1 MIASDTLKI
10 RLLLIGGFNML
21 AEGLFVLTVSLSGNY
36 NDLEFVGYFND
47 CPTAMIYF
55 KENCSEHKAASCLL
69 KEYSNIP
76 PDHKPPSQFD
86 FDTIR
91 EGQSCG
97 FVGVD
102 TRTFIEEE

>member
-1 MIASDTLKI
+1 
-10 RLLLIGGFNML
+10 ML
-21 AEGLFVLTVSLSGNY
+21 AEGIFILTVSLSGNY
-36 NDLEFVGYFND
+36 DDLEFVGYFND

-76 PDHKPPSQFD
+76 PDHVSPSQFD

-91 EGQSCG
+91 ERQSCG

-102 TRTFIEEE
+102 TRTFIGEDND

>member
-1 MIASDTLKI
+1 
-10 RLLLIGGFNML
+10 ML
-21 AEGLFVLTVSLSGNY
+21 AEGIFILTVSLSGNY
-36 NDLEFVGYFND
+36 DDLEFVGYFND

-69 KEYSNIP
+69 KEYSMIP
-76 PDHKPPSQFD
+76 KNHVDPSPFD
-86 FDTIR
+86 FDTIK

-102 TRTFIEEE
+102 TRTFIGEDND

>member
-1 MIASDTLKI
+1 
-10 RLLLIGGFNML
+10 ML
-21 AEGLFVLTVSLSGNY
+21 AEGLFVLTVSLSGSY

-55 KENCSEHKAASCLL
+55 KENCSEHKAASCSL

-76 PDHKPPSQFD
+76 PDHVPPTPFD

-91 EGQSCG
+91 ESQSCG
-97 FVGVD
+97 FVGLE
-102 TRTFIEEE
+102 TRNIFLKEE

>member
-1 MIASDTLKI
+1 VIASDTLKI

-76 PDHKPPSQFD
+76 PDHVPPTPFD